1 MLPLRR
7 DLQFPFDRR
16 RILDWHPAGRQV
28 SHFLNSMSVLF
39 PVGERFFIHS
49 VRHFRD
55 RIDDPELQ
63 EAVTAFI
70 GQEAMHGREHEQ
82 YNRALQAAGIPAEA
96 MEDQVR
102 ALLEWFKRNT
112 PPGMQLSGTVALEHF
127 TAVLANRLLADEAL
141 LGEPLDPAMD
151 ALWRWHALEETEHKA
166 VAFDVFRSVYGT
178 GTRAEALRM
187 SGLIIATPIL
197 FAQLGRMYLRTLRS
211 DTTTRPLGS
220 VRGWRRR
227 YGYLLGRDPGVFRRG
242 LRDYL
247 DYFRPGFHP
256 WDHDNR
262 EFLAQVDELVASVEA
277 LPEAA

>member
-1 MLPLRR
+1 MLPRRR
-7 DLQFPFDRR
+7 DLHFPLDHR

-49 VRHFRD
+49 VRHFRGH
-55 RIDDPELQ
+55 IGDPELQ
-63 EAVTAFI
+63 EAVKAFI
-70 GQEAMHGREHEQ
+70 GQEAMHGREHEA

-96 MEDQVR
+96 MEAQVH
-102 ALLEWFKRNT
+102 ALLEWFKNNT

-127 TAVLANRLLADEAL
+127 TATLANRLLADEAV
-141 LGEPLDPAMD
+141 LGEPLDPAMA

-166 VAFDVFRSVYGT
+166 VAFDVFRSVYGH
-178 GTRAEALRM
+178 GPRAEALRM
-187 SGLIIATPIL
+187 AGLVIATPIL
-197 FAQLGRMYLRTLRS
+197 FAQLGRMYLRTLRN
-211 DTTTRPLGS
+211 DAVTRPLGS
-220 VRGWRRR
+220 LRGWRRLA
-227 YGYLLGRDPGVFRRG
+227 GYLLGNDPGVFRHA
-242 LRDYL
+242 LREYL

-262 EFLAQVDELVASVEA
+262 AFLEQVDTLVARVEA